1 MYDTVYHYSS
11 APQPQ
16 FEEMEYTVHEND
28 RSSVML
34 CIDVGVILSGPME
47 YTVTAMQK
55 DPPAAQGVVRENA

>member
-1 MYDTVYHYSS
+1 
-11 APQPQ
+11 
-16 FEEMEYTVHEND
+16 MEYTVPEND

-55 DPPAAQGVVRENA
+55 VADPPATAAQGVVRENV